1 MSTQHSFTVRP
12 ATSRDEAA
20 VLALVP
26 RPCAVSNLR
35 RHCARPKH
43 WTRASNALCVASSVE
58 ILRARAYGSP
68 TTTAQSWA
76 WRTQNRAT
84 DYFTQESHGHLG
96 ILAVA
101 EHAEGRGIGKAL
113 LETVERWS
121 RNAGFRFLSLNV
133 FADNARAI
141 GVVREGGVSRGLR
154 PLCEAAQVGH
164 FDGLTE
170 VLSVSRARPP
180 CRMNRIE

>member
-1 MSTQHSFTVRP
+1 MSTRHSFTVRP
-12 ATSRDEAA
+12 ATSSDAAA

-26 RPCAVSNLR
+26 RLR
-35 RHCARPKH
+35 AFQ
-43 WTRASNALCVASSVE
+43 ASST
-58 ILRARAYGSP
+58 LRSPEALDAGEQRTLQRFFGANPAGTFLWVAEEQGTVVGMAY
-68 TTTAQSWA
+68 AE
-76 WRTQNRAT
+76 RAT

-121 RNAGFRFLSLNV
+121 RDAGFRFLSLNV

-141 GVVREGGVSRGLR
+141 GVYEKAAYRADFVRYVKRLK
-154 PLCEAAQVGH
+154 
-164 FDGLTE
+164 
-170 VLSVSRARPP
+170 
-180 CRMNRIE
+180 